1 MASRAIALALGFA
14 VVAAGVSSLAAAPA
28 KRHSAP
34 AQAVCPMDDKV
45 VNTKTAPSTTYKGY
59 RYWFDSR
66 ACLAAFK
73 KDPEKALSRQV
84 TCAACGMK
92 MPLRSAQIA
101 IYNGKAIYACTADC
115 KRMIEKN
122 PGKYTLPKR

>member
-1 MASRAIALALGFA
+1 MASRAIALALA
-14 VVAAGVSSLAAAPA
+14 LAMVAAGASSLAAAPA

-34 AQAVCPMDDKV
+34 AQAVCPMDGKV
-45 VNTKTAPSTTYKGY
+45 VNTRTAPSMMYKGQ

-73 KDPEKALSRQV
+73 KDPAKALNRQV

-101 IYNGKAIYACTADC
+101 IYKGKAIYACTADC
-115 KRMIEKN
+115 KRMIQKN
-122 PGKYTLPKR
+122 PGKYTLPKQ